1 MNQYYLNQQLNRLQS
16 SFEQNGVPKPKI
28 LLVDDRQENLHALQ
42 RVLRG
47 LDIDLLS
54 VTSGTEA
61 LSLTLRHQFALIL
74 LDVQMPGMNGFE
86 VAEFLHGH
94 PDTRSI
100 PIIFITALSK
110 EDRYIV
116 KGYEAGAVDY
126 LSKPLDPDTLLAK
139 VKVFLDLNRK
149 TLELEQTLLILS
161 ELNHKH
167 RLLLECAGEGI
178 LGFDAGGTITF
189 ANPMAETI
197 LASNDGKLQGQ
208 HLFYLFGTGKT
219 SLAEWQ
225 AGEIYQACC
234 ASNQLRNDDTILWKL
249 DGTSFPAQYTVA
261 PYDPEM
267 GLQGGVMVIQDITV
281 RKQAEQALVRLA
293 SFDSLTGLANRML
306 FINSLKEALSKARRH
321 NRQFGVIFLDMDNFK
336 QINDQLGHLAGD
348 DLLKMFAQRLKNCVR
363 IEDIVARFGGDE
375 FAILVDDIS
384 DPSNLAA
391 MVDKIITQA
400 AIPVALNGRNVTV
413 CTSAGIAM
421 YPVDGQTDDELLHA
435 ADTAMYQAKKQ
446 GRNGFC
452 FYSDPPAPASTPS
465 QQSSSSLSGS

>member
-1 MNQYYLNQQLNRLQS
+1 MNQHLLKHQVNKYQS
-16 SFEQNGVPKPKI
+16 SFALHAIPKPKI

-42 RVLRG
+42 RLLRS
-47 LDIDLLS
+47 LDAELFS
-54 VTSGTEA
+54 ATCGTDA

-100 PIIFITALSK
+100 PIIFITAMSK
-110 EDRYIV
+110 EERYIA

-126 LSKPLDPDTLLAK
+126 LSKPLDPDTLLTK
-139 VKVFLDLNRK
+139 VKVFLELNRK
-149 TLELEQTLLILS
+149 TLELEHALLILS

-167 RLLLECAGEGI
+167 RLLVDCAGEGI
-178 LGFDAGGTITF
+178 LGFDACGTITF

-197 LASNDGKLQGQ
+197 LAADGGKLQG
-208 HLFYLFGTGKT
+208 HPLMYLFGYGNT
-219 SLAEWQ
+219 SLNEWQ
-225 AGEIYQACC
+225 TGEIFKACHSC
-234 ASNQLRNDDTILWKL
+234 NQLRNDDTILWKL
-249 DGTSFPAQYTVA
+249 DGSSFPAQYTVA

-281 RKQAEQALVRLA
+281 RKQAEQALIRLA

-321 NRQFGVIFLDMDNFK
+321 NKMFGIIFLDMDKFK
-336 QINDQLGHLAGD
+336 DINDQLGHLAGD
-348 DLLKMFAQRLKNCVR
+348 DVLKLFAQRLKDCVR
-363 IEDIVARFGGDE
+363 TEDIVARFGGDE

-384 DPSNLAA
+384 EPSNIAA
-391 MVDKIITQA
+391 MVEKIICKTSL
-400 AIPVALNGRNVTV
+400 PVELNGQNMSVY
-413 CTSAGIAM
+413 TSAGIAL
-421 YPVDGQTDDELLHA
+421 YPDDGQTAEELLHA
-435 ADTAMYQAKKQ
+435 ADTAMYEAKDK

-452 FYSDPPAPASTPS
+452 FHSPASFI
-465 QQSSSSLSGS
+465 